1 MSPAIDTMFGKKQT
15 LQNTLKV
22 SQKRRKR
29 RKMLEGRNFRITVK
43 IKHTRL
49 NPKYWCRMGYPK
61 LVSNL
66 LILYVAPRDTEELK

>member
-1 MSPAIDTMFGKKQT
+1 
-15 LQNTLKV
+15 
-22 SQKRRKR
+22 
-29 RKMLEGRNFRITVK
+29 MLEGRIFRITVK

-66 LILYVAPRDTEELK
+66 LILYVTPRDTEELK